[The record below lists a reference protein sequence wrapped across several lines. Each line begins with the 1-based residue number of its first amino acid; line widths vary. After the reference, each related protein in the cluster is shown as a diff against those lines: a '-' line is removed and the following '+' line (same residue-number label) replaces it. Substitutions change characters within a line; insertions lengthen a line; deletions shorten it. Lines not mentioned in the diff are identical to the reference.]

1 MGEPILLLGYP
12 AGYDALLARYSDQTI
27 KGVMAEHPSSPEQL
41 SQALARHKLIRP
53 ISTQGHL
60 GDVLKDRLVYDAQ
73 TTHGGSGGPILN
85 SRGEVIGIN
94 FAILEGFSGSNFGVP
109 VDQARDLRK
118 SVTAAQTGT
127 K

>member
-1 MGEPILLLGYP
+1 
-12 AGYDALLARYSDQTI
+12 
-27 KGVMAEHPSSPEQL
+27 MAEHPSSPEQL